1 MALGALDHVNIRV
14 GADRL
19 KTVRDF
25 YVEVLGLEEGERP
38 PFTFPGHWLY
48 LGGHPVIHLAG
59 REGPQAGTDTGGIDH
74 IAFSARDLPSTR
86 ARLDQHGVTY
96 RERTVPLTG
105 LHQLF
110 LTDPAGV
117 QVELNFEGS
126 EAA

>member
-1 MALGALDHVNIRV
+1 MALGALDHINIRV

-25 YVEVLGLEEGERP
+25 YVDVLGLEEGERP

-48 LGGHPVIHLAG
+48 LGGQHVIHLAG
-59 REGPQAGTDTGGIDH
+59 REGLEAGMSTGGIDH
-74 IAFSARDLPSTR
+74 IAFSARDLKSTR
-86 ARLDQHGVTY
+86 ARLDQHRVAY
-96 RERTVPLTG
+96 REQTVPLTG

-117 QVELNFEGS
+117 QVELNFQAS